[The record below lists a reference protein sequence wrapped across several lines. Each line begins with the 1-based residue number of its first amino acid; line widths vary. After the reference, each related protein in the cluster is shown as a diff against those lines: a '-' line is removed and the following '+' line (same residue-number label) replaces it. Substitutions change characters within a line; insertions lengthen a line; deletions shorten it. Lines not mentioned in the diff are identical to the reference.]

1 MSSDAVDVN
10 EMGLEPADLAYLAGA
25 PFSQGEINAAVVT
38 VQNAAKWHIA
48 PEITSTVVLD
58 VACMEPV
65 LRLPTRYLVEVIEV
79 RDLDT
84 DTVIAANRYRVSR
97 AFGQIRYRCGY
108 WPAGYGRVQV
118 EFDHGYETV
127 PADLLP
133 LIAEAAL
140 LQRRDQTAKTQ
151 TAGPYSTAFDI
162 ALSGGSVNP
171 MSTAAVLERYWLWQ
185 PGVA

>member
-1 MSSDAVDVN
+1 MPSDAVDVN
-10 EMGLEPADLAYLAGA
+10 EMGLEPADLAHLAGA
-25 PFSQGEINAAVVT
+25 PFTQAEINGAVTT
-38 VQNAAKWHIA
+38 VRNAAKWHIA
-48 PEITSTVVLD
+48 PEITSIVVLD
-58 VACMEPV
+58 VVCMEPL
-65 LRLPTRYLVEVIEV
+65 LRLPTRYLVEVSEV

-84 DTVIAANRYRVSR
+84 DTVIAATRYRVSR

-108 WPAGYGRVQV
+108 WPSGYERVQV

-133 LIAEAAL
+133 VIAEAAL

-162 ALSGGSVNP
+162 SLAGGSVNP
-171 MSTAAVLERYWLWQ
+171 MSTGAVLERYRLWQ
-185 PGVA
+185 PGIS